1 MLINR
6 VFIHRAIFF
15 IALMFFLVGIPFCR
29 PFMSVGGIILVAN
42 WFLEGRFIEKWN
54 QIKNNRLLFICL
66 LIFFVYVVG
75 LLYTENYHQA
85 GKSIWLKIPL
95 FFIPII
101 FATTKPLSTNEFHNL
116 LKVYLIGIL
125 ISTIYGFVYYQ
136 QNHFIDRR
144 EMAVFISYIR
154 FEMNLCFA
162 VFVSFYLILNEKYKW
177 QKTLLCLPL
186 LWVLF
191 LICYMG
197 ALTALLL
204 LVFVV
209 FALVLKK
216 AIERKELIYQVFYP
230 LLFFLFITAASIYT
244 YSLIKSYY
252 AVDFN
257 SAEADVFTADSNR
270 YVHDTSRALIENGS
284 YIFTY
289 VCEKELR
296 EAWNAVSTLSYD
308 GMDMRNE
315 HKIRHTLIRYLN
327 SKGLRKDRGGVEAL
341 TADDI
346 KNIENGIANVVYA
359 GRQGF
364 TARLYGLLW
373 ELDDYKTNRIISG
386 YTLPQRIELW
396 KNALL
401 LIKQQPIIG
410 VGTGDIKDAYACQ
423 LLMADSPLKNTN
435 KLCHNQFLLFLIG
448 FGFFGFLLIMFS
460 LIYPVLWNKRFKN
473 DLFFVFLLIVFFSM
487 MTDDTLERQDGL
499 TFFAFFYAL
508 FLFLFPS
515 KNEEKEY

>member
-204 LVFVV
+204 LVLSI
-209 FALVLKK
+209 ALVLKK
-216 AIERKELIYQVFYP
+216 AIERKELILSSV
-230 LLFFLFITAASIYT
+230 L
-244 YSLIKSYY
+244 
-252 AVDFN
+252 
-257 SAEADVFTADSNR
+257 SA
-270 YVHDTSRALIENGS
+270 
-284 YIFTY
+284 
-289 VCEKELR
+289 
-296 EAWNAVSTLSYD
+296 
-308 GMDMRNE
+308 
-315 HKIRHTLIRYLN
+315 
-327 SKGLRKDRGGVEAL
+327 
-341 TADDI
+341 
-346 KNIENGIANVVYA
+346 
-359 GRQGF
+359 
-364 TARLYGLLW
+364 
-373 ELDDYKTNRIISG
+373 
-386 YTLPQRIELW
+386 
-396 KNALL
+396 
-401 LIKQQPIIG
+401 
-410 VGTGDIKDAYACQ
+410 
-423 LLMADSPLKNTN
+423 
-435 KLCHNQFLLFLIG
+435 
-448 FGFFGFLLIMFS
+448 
-460 LIYPVLWNKRFKN
+460 
-473 DLFFVFLLIVFFSM
+473 FVFLIYHRCIHL
-487 MTDDTLERQDGL
+487 
-499 TFFAFFYAL
+499 YL
-508 FLFLFPS
+508 FINKILLCGRF
-515 KNEEKEY
+515 